1 MTTIQRNLN
10 GIIYQLTVKEE
21 ERMMMEEEEGEVA
34 LQEPTVA
41 DVGLD
46 ETGPTGL
53 EALSVKVMVS
63 SLNET
68 LSNVKYKKTLKVVTL
83 EVKVGE
89 ERGVLLQ
96 RWQHQGGEGEQP
108 QVQFCLGKN
117 WIFRGGGNDT
127 DFLY

>member
-1 MTTIQRNLN
+1 
-10 GIIYQLTVKEE
+10 
-21 ERMMMEEEEGEVA
+21 MMEEEEGEVA
-34 LQEPTVA
+34 QEPTVA

-53 EALSVKVMVS
+53 EAPSVKVMVS

-68 LSNVKYKKTLKVVTL
+68 LSNVQYKKTLKVVTL

-96 RWQHQGGEGEQP
+96 RWQHQEGEGEQP
-108 QVQFCLGKN
+108 QVQFCLGK
-117 WIFRGGGNDT
+117 I
-127 DFLY
+127 

>member
-34 LQEPTVA
+34 QEPTVA
-41 DVGLD
+41 DDVGLD

-53 EALSVKVMVS
+53 EAPSVKVMVS

-68 LSNVKYKKTLKVVTL
+68 LSNVQYKKKTLKVVTL

-96 RWQHQGGEGEQP
+96 RWQHQGREGEEP

-117 WIFRGGGNDT
+117 
-127 DFLY
+127 

>member
-34 LQEPTVA
+34 QKPTVA

-53 EALSVKVMVS
+53 EAPSVKVMVS

-68 LSNVKYKKTLKVVTL
+68 LSNVQYKKKL
-83 EVKVGE
+83 
-89 ERGVLLQ
+89 
-96 RWQHQGGEGEQP
+96 
-108 QVQFCLGKN
+108 
-117 WIFRGGGNDT
+117 
-127 DFLY
+127 

>member
-1 MTTIQRNLN
+1 MTMTTIQRNLN

-53 EALSVKVMVS
+53 EAPSVKVMVS

-68 LSNVKYKKTLKVVTL
+68 LSNVQYKKKL
-83 EVKVGE
+83 
-89 ERGVLLQ
+89 
-96 RWQHQGGEGEQP
+96 
-108 QVQFCLGKN
+108 
-117 WIFRGGGNDT
+117 
-127 DFLY
+127 

>member
-1 MTTIQRNLN
+1 
-10 GIIYQLTVKEE
+10 
-21 ERMMMEEEEGEVA
+21 MMMEEEEGEVA

-53 EALSVKVMVS
+53 EAPSVKVMVS
-63 SLNET
+63 SLNEA
-68 LSNVKYKKTLKVVTL
+68 LSNVQYKKTLKVVTL

-96 RWQHQGGEGEQP
+96 RWQHQGREGEQP
-108 QVQFCLGKN
+108 QVDFVWGRFELLEVVEMILTSCTKVRYTKEG
-117 WIFRGGGNDT
+117 RGGVANEEV
-127 DFLY
+127 